1 MIVDDI
7 MRWLGKG
14 RFRLFRGQRGF
25 TLFEVL
31 VAVGILGF
39 IGAGIAM
46 AIDTNYRSVA
56 VLDQK
61 TTGMN
66 LAITHIEVIR
76 EAGFAEDYSSVVA
89 SIVLPPRYESNINL
103 EYSVDDEEW
112 TEIYEDQ
119 TLQRIIVSISQGGKT
134 IYSMCTYKWK

>member
-7 MRWLGKG
+7 MRRLGKEIA
-14 RFRLFRGQRGF
+14 RLFRGQKGF
-25 TLFEVL
+25 SLFEVL

-66 LAITHIEVIR
+66 LAITHVEFIR
-76 EAGFAEDYSSVVA
+76 EAEFAQDYSSVVA
-89 SIVLPPRYESNINL
+89 SIVLPSQYESNINL
-103 EYSVDDEEW
+103 EYSDNGDDW
-112 TEIYEDQ
+112 TETCDNR
-119 TLQRIIVSISQGGKT
+119 TLQRIIVSISQGGSPV
-134 IYSMCTYKWK
+134 YSMCTYKWE

>member
-1 MIVDDI
+1 

-14 RFRLFRGQRGF
+14 RLRFLRGQTGF

-31 VAVGILGF
+31 IAVGILGF
-39 IGAGIAM
+39 IGAGLAM
-46 AIDTNYRSVA
+46 AIDTSYGSVA

-61 TTGMN
+61 TIGMN
-66 LAITHIEVIR
+66 LAITHIEFIR
-76 EAGFAEDYSSVVA
+76 EAEFAQDYSSVVA
-89 SIVLPPRYESNINL
+89 SIVLPSQYESNIHL
-103 EYSVDDEEW
+103 EYSYNDEDW

-119 TLQRIIVSISQGGKT
+119 TLQRIIVSISQGGKP

>member
-1 MIVDDI
+1 

-14 RFRLFRGQRGF
+14 RLRFLRGQRGF

-31 VAVGILGF
+31 IAVGILGF
-39 IGAGIAM
+39 IGAGLAM

-66 LAITHIEVIR
+66 LAITHVEFIR
-76 EAGFAEDYSSVVA
+76 EAEFAQDYSNVVT
-89 SIVLPPRYESNINL
+89 SIVLPSQYESNIHL
-103 EYSVDDEEW
+103 EYSDDGDNW
-112 TEIYEDQ
+112 TEASANK
-119 TLQRIIVSISQGGKT
+119 TLQRIIVSISQGGSPV
-134 IYSMCTYKWK
+134 YSMCTYKWK

>member
-1 MIVDDI
+1 MMVDDI

-14 RFRLFRGQRGF
+14 RFRFLRGQKGF
-25 TLFEVL
+25 SLFEVV
-31 VAVGILGF
+31 VAVAILGV
-39 IGAGIAM
+39 IGVTLIS

-66 LAITHIEVIR
+66 LAITHVEFIR
-76 EAGFAEDYSSVVA
+76 EAEFAQDYSSVVA
-89 SIVLPPRYESNINL
+89 SIVLPSQYESNINL
-103 EYSVDDEEW
+103 EYSNNGDNW
-112 TEIYEDQ
+112 TETYYDQ
-119 TLQRIIVSISQGGKT
+119 TLQRIIVSISQGGKP

>member
-7 MRWLGKG
+7 MRWLGKEIA
-14 RFRLFRGQRGF
+14 RLFRGQEGF
-25 TLFEVL
+25 SLFEVL

-39 IGAGIAM
+39 IGTGLAM

-66 LAITHIEVIR
+66 LAITHVEFIR
-76 EAGFAEDYSSVVA
+76 ETEFAQDYSSVVT
-89 SIVLPPRYESNINL
+89 SIVLPSQYESNINL
-103 EYSVDDEEW
+103 DYSNNGDDW
-112 TEIYEDQ
+112 TETYDNQ
-119 TLQRIIVSISQGGKT
+119 TLQRIIVSISQGGKP
-134 IYSMCTYKWK
+134 IYSVCTYKWK